1 MKKTKYKQGVFKPTN
16 RDKCKTTSPF
26 FRSSWEFLLMTYL
39 DRSPNILEWKS
50 EGQIVYYAD
59 VTRRTPMG
67 QPTVH
72 RYFIDFQAIAIDKNG
87 KRVSLWIEVKPES
100 QSHPPV
106 KGRKSDKT
114 FLNESITYARNRAK
128 WNAAEAA
135 AKQRGARFIVLTEKS
150 LG

>member
-1 MKKTKYKQGVFKPTN
+1 M
-16 RDKCKTTSPF
+16 
-26 FRSSWEFLLMTYL
+26 
-39 DRSPNILEWKS
+39 
-50 EGQIVYYAD
+50 
-59 VTRRTPMG
+59 
-67 QPTVH
+67 H